1 MGDIVSLV
9 EKAEQ
14 IYNEEEA
21 IKLEKKMRD
30 AEFTLQDF
38 LEQME
43 QMSKLGPMEK
53 ILEMIPGMQA
63 QMANINID
71 ESKIAR
77 QKAIIQSMTLKERND
92 PRLILGSRKRRIAR
106 GAGVS
111 ILEVDKLLKNFQK
124 SKQMMKKMM
133 KNKNMLANLGNIK

>member
-1 MGDIVSLV
+1 
-9 EKAEQ
+9 
-14 IYNEEEA
+14 
-21 IKLEKKMRD
+21 MRD